1 MCQKKLG
8 HPDASPPGLG
18 DKRFIAHYRRIR
30 AAGDQAH
37 ALRTLSDEEVIQALA
52 AASNEGDPY
61 LANVLATEAMNRL
74 RRTRAVTTHLTEGA
88 LAVGADLVVTFA
100 NETLVRLLGGSR
112 GDYAG
117 RPLDEAIVLRE
128 TGGRVVSG
136 TALCPITRCLAGG
149 QWGEWEGEVAGVSGE
164 FVAASFHV
172 APILREGEV
181 EGVVATFRDV
191 TERRR
196 VLDALRDSEG
206 RYRSIVEQSP
216 FPVFTLDVSGTLLS
230 VNDPATRV
238 MHRSR
243 EELLGTNMLAHLAE
257 HDRER
262 ASGAFANVL
271 SGETRT
277 DEYDVI
283 GGDGK
288 TLRARVTG
296 IPMRVGDEI
305 VGAHCVAEDV
315 TEARRQER
323 ALRARDRQHAVVAQ
337 VGQHALE
344 DTPLQRLFDEVVEE
358 LAGAL
363 DLGCTHVLQL
373 DPDGRAL
380 TVRAAHGWR
389 GTLVR
394 GATKVDAG
402 ADTQAGYT
410 LLCGRP
416 VIVHDLRT
424 ESRLRNPALL
434 REFGVRSGVTVVIAG
449 EGKPWGILGAFSTQV
464 RDFNEDDVNVLKSL
478 ANVLAHAIARRAA
491 ERNLESRV
499 AQRTSELQAALRDLD
514 TFASTVSH
522 DLRAPLRG
530 VSFFAQELL
539 AEPTLQPPVARE
551 LAERLVAEAAR
562 ATRLVHDLL
571 DFSRSRSEP
580 LAVSDVDLAAM
591 ARDIVAELAVQ
602 YPAYRTQWTIP
613 ERMVVRGD
621 PHLLRV
627 ALRNLL
633 ENAAKYSSERDPPRV
648 ELALRETDAARILS
662 VQDNGIGFDAAHA
675 TRLFEPFL
683 RLSNAARFEGT
694 GLGLPTVHRIVERH
708 GGRLWA
714 EGAPGRGATFHVS
727 LPA

>member
-1 MCQKKLG
+1 MPKEARAPWHLV
-8 HPDASPPGLG
+8 SRLG
-18 DKRFIAHYRRIR
+18 DIRFVPHYQRIR
-30 AAGDQAH
+30 AAGDQAQ
-37 ALRTLSDEEVIQALA
+37 ALRALSDEEIVQALA

-74 RRTRAVTTHLTEGA
+74 RRSRAITTHLAEGA
-88 LAVGADLVVTFA
+88 IAVGADLVITFA
-100 NETLVRLLGGSR
+100 NETLVHILGGSR
-112 GDYAG
+112 ADYAG
-117 RPLDEAIVLRE
+117 HPLDEAIVLRE
-128 TGGRVVSG
+128 AGGRVVSG

-149 QWGEWEGEVAGVSGE
+149 VRGEWEGEVAGASGA

-181 EGVVATFRDV
+181 EGVVAAFRDV

-206 RYRSIVEQSP
+206 RYRSIVEQAP
-216 FPVFTLDVSGTLLS
+216 FPVFTLDLGVALLS
-230 VNDPATRV
+230 MNDPATRV
-238 MHRSR
+238 MEQPR
-243 EELLGTNMLAHLAE
+243 EELIGTSMLSHFAE
-257 HDRER
+257 DDRER
-262 ASGAFANVL
+262 AASNFAEVL
-271 SGETRT
+271 AGRTRT
-277 DEYDVI
+277 DEYGIVSR
-283 GGDGK
+283 GGK
-288 TLRARVTG
+288 TIRARVTG
-296 IPMRVGDEI
+296 IPMLVGDKV
-305 VGAHCVAEDV
+305 VGAHCIAEDV

-344 DTPLQRLFDEVVEE
+344 DTPLQRLFEEVAEE

-363 DLGCTHVLQL
+363 DLGCTHVLEL
-373 DPDGRAL
+373 DADGRAL

-389 GTLVR
+389 GTLVQ
-394 GATKVDAG
+394 GKTKVDAG
-402 ADTQAGYT
+402 DGTQAGYT
-410 LLCGRP
+410 LHVGRP
-416 VIVHDLRT
+416 VIVHDLKT

-434 REFGVRSGVTVVIAG
+434 RELGVRSGVTVVIT
-449 EGKPWGILGAFSTQV
+449 GKGRPWGILGAFSTEV

-491 ERNLESRV
+491 EESLESRV

-530 VSFFAQELL
+530 LSFFAQELL
-539 AEPTLQPPVARE
+539 AEPTLQPAARE
-551 LAERLVAEAAR
+551 LAQRLVAEAAR
-562 ATRLVHDLL
+562 ATRLVHDIL

-591 ARDIVAELAVQ
+591 AREIAAEFAVQ
-602 YPAYRTQWTIP
+602 YPKYRTQWTIP
-613 ERMVVRGD
+613 ERMLVRGD
-621 PHLLRV
+621 AHLLRV

-633 ENAAKYSSERDPPRV
+633 ENAAKYSSESDPPRV
-648 ELALRETDAARILS
+648 ELSLRETDAERILS
-662 VQDNGIGFDAAHA
+662 VRDNGIGFDAAHA